1 MGNLVGYIK
10 EVALERK
17 TCKLEGTMAKTRK
30 QGKKK
35 KHIVVDISQIRWDIY
50 SCVGEKK
57 LLKQIMKFL
66 VVKSKQVS

>member
-1 MGNLVGYIK
+1 
-10 EVALERK
+10 
-17 TCKLEGTMAKTRK
+17 MAKTRK
-30 QGKKK
+30 QGEKKK
-35 KHIVVDISQIRWDIY
+35 KHMVVDISQIRWDIY

>member
-1 MGNLVGYIK
+1 
-10 EVALERK
+10 
-17 TCKLEGTMAKTRK
+17 MAKTRK

-35 KHIVVDISQIRWDIY
+35 KKHMVVDISQIRWDIY